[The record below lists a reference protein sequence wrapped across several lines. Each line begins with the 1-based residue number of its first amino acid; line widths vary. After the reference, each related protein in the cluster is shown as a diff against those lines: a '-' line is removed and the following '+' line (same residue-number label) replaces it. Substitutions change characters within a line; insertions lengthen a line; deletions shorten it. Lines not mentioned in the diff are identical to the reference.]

1 MAAVQVSLKGKKT
14 RTIQD
19 NLVSSSTKTCAIGHY
34 GFIIFITINIMCM
47 SPSHHVTS
55 CNDIDIKWK
64 TWLRDTLNE
73 NMDKIHEGT
82 KRRQLLT
89 WASFQR
95 WKLTLRQCQY
105 FNIIFWEPSPD
116 SQTALIPCRLPSLNI
131 TLIRIIKQKKI
142 WINL

>member
-34 GFIIFITINIMCM
+34 GFITFITINIMCM

-82 KRRQLLT
+82 KTASIFDMGQFSTLKIDIAAVPIFQHYLLRT
-89 WASFQR
+89 ISRFSDC
-95 WKLTLRQCQY
+95 T
-105 FNIIFWEPSPD
+105 D
-116 SQTALIPCRLPSLNI
+116 SL
-131 TLIRIIKQKKI
+131 
-142 WINL
+142 